1 MVSFTIDDRQKALIQ
16 EVRAIGKD
24 VLAPAY
30 EVYSKH
36 PDQLSRFHATKPFY
50 EKAIKAGV
58 LQLLIPAA
66 VGGRS
71 QTFLDCAIVLEELH
85 GIDSSIM
92 VHAIGTS
99 LGLLPLILAGT
110 PEQKEKYLKPFL
122 KAEGTPLASLAHSEP
137 GGTANFLEKG
147 GKGLG
152 VTAQK
157 EGDFYVVNGEKRWTT
172 NLAGWDGKG
181 ADLACLCVRLSED
194 GGPEKPDATPAD
206 NVMILAITRDI
217 VAQNSPE
224 AFKVLSEP
232 DLSGHTGAT
241 GPHTRYT
248 NFKVPADAVLFAPGA
263 ATRVIEQAFGVTA
276 ALVGAMAIG
285 TMRQAFERALDFA
298 KRDDRGG
305 TVPIIQRQSPADL
318 LIDAKIKIDTSRMI
332 VWKAVDAL
340 ENGPGTPSQR
350 FETCLEAKIYPSDVA
365 LTCVWD
371 CMRVVGMTS
380 YACDTV
386 FPRLLND
393 ATCYALFDGGNIG
406 IRRRQFERLL
416 AAKDYDPWANFL

>member
-1 MVSFTIDDRQKALIQ
+1 
-16 EVRAIGKD
+16 
-24 VLAPAY
+24 
-30 EVYSKH
+30 
-36 PDQLSRFHATKPFY
+36 
-50 EKAIKAGV
+50 
-58 LQLLIPAA
+58 
-66 VGGRS
+66 
-71 QTFLDCAIVLEELH
+71 
-85 GIDSSIM
+85 
-92 VHAIGTS
+92 
-99 LGLLPLILAGT
+99 
-110 PEQKEKYLKPFL
+110 
-122 KAEGTPLASLAHSEP
+122 
-137 GGTANFLEKG
+137 
-147 GKGLG
+147 
-152 VTAQK
+152 
-157 EGDFYVVNGEKRWTT
+157 
-172 NLAGWDGKG
+172 
-181 ADLACLCVRLSED
+181 
-194 GGPEKPDATPAD
+194 
-206 NVMILAITRDI
+206 MILAITRDI

-371 CMRVVGMTS
+371 CMRVVGM
-380 YACDTV
+380 
-386 FPRLLND
+386 
-393 ATCYALFDGGNIG
+393 
-406 IRRRQFERLL
+406 
-416 AAKDYDPWANFL
+416 